1 MAGRVVR
8 RLLRSREPSAAGATP
23 AGEPPP
29 LPAELERLPDYLLD
43 AVPGFAQSPE
53 LQAVAAR
60 RDRPKAVAGALGRYL
75 LRLQRTVILRDADA
89 AEVAALERAYP
100 VLESLASSDD
110 PAVRELLVTDVFGP
124 FHSDDVVVAAAETL
138 LGPRSRAL
146 YRRWAV

>member
-1 MAGRVVR
+1 MR
-8 RLLRSREPSAAGATP
+8 RFLGSREIVAAGSAP

-29 LPAELERLPDYLLD
+29 LPADLERLPDYLRE
-43 AVPGFAQSPE
+43 AVPGFAESPE

-60 RDRPKAVAGALGRYL
+60 RDRPKAAAGALGRYL
-75 LRLQRTVILRDADA
+75 LRLQRAVILREADV

-100 VLESLASSDD
+100 VLEALASSED
-110 PAVRELLVTDVFGP
+110 PAVRELLDADVFGP